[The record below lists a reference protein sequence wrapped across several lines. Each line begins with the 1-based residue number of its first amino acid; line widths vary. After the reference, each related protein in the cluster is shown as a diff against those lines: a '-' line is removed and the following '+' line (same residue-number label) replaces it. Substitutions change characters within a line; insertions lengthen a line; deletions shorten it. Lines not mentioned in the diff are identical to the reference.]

1 MRRRRRYVYCWH
13 SRNSGHDTDTLQLI
27 EKWETFLMQLDA
39 EDDEAVFYRPPVV
52 QSNKPA
58 GNTAVD
64 RARARI
70 DEDSD

>member
-1 MRRRRRYVYCWH
+1 
-13 SRNSGHDTDTLQLI
+13 
-27 EKWETFLMQLDA
+27 MQLDA
-39 EDDEAVFYRPPVV
+39 EDDETVFYRPPVIDTAD
-52 QSNKPA
+52 KRPI

>member
-1 MRRRRRYVYCWH
+1 M
-13 SRNSGHDTDTLQLI
+13 TQLI

-39 EDDEAVFYRPPVV
+39 EDDDSAFYRPPVY
-52 QSNKPA
+52 QPQQQQQQKS
-58 GNTAVD
+58 GDTAVD

>member
-1 MRRRRRYVYCWH
+1 M
-13 SRNSGHDTDTLQLI
+13 STNKTQLI

-39 EDDEAVFYRPPVV
+39 EDDESVFYRPPVY
-52 QSNKPA
+52 QQQQQQQKS
-58 GNTAVD
+58 GDTAVD

>member
-1 MRRRRRYVYCWH
+1 
-13 SRNSGHDTDTLQLI
+13 LI

-39 EDDEAVFYRPPVV
+39 EDDESVFYRPPPV
-52 QSNKPA
+52 QTKKPA
-58 GNTAVD
+58 GDTAVD

>member
-1 MRRRRRYVYCWH
+1 
-13 SRNSGHDTDTLQLI
+13 
-27 EKWETFLMQLDA
+27 MQLDSA
-39 EDDEAVFYRPPVV
+39 EDESIFYKPPVF
-52 QSNKPA
+52 QAPGGNGNKKPA